1 MENKIRVLCYG
12 DSNTW
17 GYNASTKLRFPPEIR
32 WTGLLAEKLGDRY
45 VIIEEG
51 QNGRTTVWDDPVEGE
66 KNGLRYLEPCLESQ
80 KQLDFVALMLGSN
93 DLKAKF
99 SVTAWDIALSVER
112 LIKTIQNSES
122 GSSSGKPGILV
133 ICPPIKDPQNEL
145 KEMFTGGR
153 EKSFHLPTHYLTIA
167 ERNGCL
173 FLNSNEHV
181 ELDMADGVHLSVAGH
196 RGLADAVA
204 EKIQTYFD

>member
-17 GYNASTKLRFPPEIR
+17 GYNVRTKLRFPPENR

-45 VIIEEG
+45 VVIEEG

-66 KNGLRYLEPCLESQ
+66 KNGLRYLGPCLESQ
-80 KQLDFVALMLGSN
+80 KPLDFVVLMLGTN
-93 DLKAKF
+93 DLKARF

-112 LIKTIQNSES
+112 LIKTIRSSES
-122 GSSSGKPGILV
+122 GSAPGKPGILV
-133 ICPPIKDPQNEL
+133 ICPPVKDPQNEL

-153 EKSFHLPTHYLTIA
+153 EKSFDLPKHYQTIA

-173 FLNSNEHV
+173 FLDSNDHV
-181 ELDMADGVHLSVAGH
+181 ELDTEDGIHFSAVGH
-196 RGLADAVA
+196 RRLADAVA
-204 EKIQTYFD
+204 AKIQKFFD

>member
-17 GYNASTKLRFPPEIR
+17 GYNARTKLRFPPENR

-45 VIIEEG
+45 VVIEEG
-51 QNGRTTVWDDPVEGE
+51 QNGRTTVWDDPVEGD
-66 KNGLRYLEPCLESQ
+66 KNGLRYLTPCLESQ
-80 KQLDFVALMLGSN
+80 KPLDFVVLMLGTN

-112 LIKTIQNSES
+112 LIKTIQSSES
-122 GSSSGKPGILV
+122 GSAPGKPGILV
-133 ICPPIKDPQNEL
+133 ICPPVKDPQNEL

-153 EKSFHLPTHYLTIA
+153 EKSFNLPKHYQTIA

-173 FLNSNEHV
+173 FLDSNDHV
-181 ELDMADGVHLSVAGH
+181 ELDMEDGIHFSAVGH
-196 RGLADAVA
+196 RRLADAVA
-204 EKIQTYFD
+204 VKIQKFFD

>member
-66 KNGLRYLEPCLESQ
+66 KNGLRYLTPCLESQ
-80 KQLDFVALMLGSN
+80 KPLDFVALMLGTN

-122 GSSSGKPGILV
+122 GSGPKRPGILV
-133 ICPPIKDPQNEL
+133 ICPPVKDPQNEL
-145 KEMFTGGR
+145 KEMFAGGR
-153 EKSFHLPTHYLTIA
+153 EKSFNLPKHYQTIA

-173 FLNSNEHV
+173 FLDANDHV
-181 ELDMADGVHLSVAGH
+181 ELDMEDGIHFSVVGH
-196 RGLADAVA
+196 RRLADAVA
-204 EKIQTYFD
+204 AKIQEFFD